1 MGREEKSPV
10 IEYDET
16 SGYYFVICTPV
27 PVAGLGR
34 TKQEAMEDLQ
44 EAARFAMECDLH
56 DLTRDTA

>member
-16 SGYYFVICTPV
+16 SGYYFVICMPV

-34 TKQEAMEDLQ
+34 TKQEALQDLR
-44 EAARFAMECDLH
+44 EAATFAVECELRGMM
-56 DLTRDTA
+56 RDSE